1 MRLTHLSLHNFRNYV
16 RLDLDLEPGVTLLVG
31 DNAQGK
37 TNLLEAVFYL
47 ATSRSPHAGADR
59 EIVNWLA
66 TEKEPLPYSRLVGR
80 VGRGG
85 SELSIEITLVRY
97 ENNDDRYRKQ
107 IQINGVSRRAM
118 DLLGQLNV
126 VIFLPQDI
134 DLVSG
139 SPGGRRRYLDVTL
152 CQVAPAYCRSLSRY
166 NQVLS
171 QRNALLRDLREQG
184 GGGAEQLAFWDEQL
198 VEHGTRLIAGR
209 REALE
214 GLGVLARGVHR
225 ELTAGEEQLQVSYE
239 PSLDVAGCETEAQIE
254 AAFRRQLASLRRRE
268 TAAGMTLVGPHRDD
282 VRFGV
287 DGVDAGVY
295 GSRGQQRTIAL
306 ALKLAE
312 VEFMNR
318 RTGEQPVLLLDD
330 VLSELDAHRR
340 AFLMH
345 ALENGP
351 QQSILTT
358 TDLHA
363 LPAAFL
369 RRCTLWRVEMGRLK
383 QLEIEAEEPL
393 LHHGD
398 TENTENTATELP
410 F

>member
-16 RLDLDLEPGVTLLVG
+16 RLDLDLEPGVTVLVG
-31 DNAQGK
+31 NNAQGK

-66 TEKEPLPYSRLVGR
+66 TQQEPLPYTRLVGR
-80 VGRGG
+80 VARSSGDLG
-85 SELSIEITLVRY
+85 IEITLFQQ

-107 IQINGVSRRAM
+107 IRINGVARRAM

-126 VIFLPQDI
+126 VLFLPQDI

-152 CQVAPAYCRSLSRY
+152 CQVAPDYCRALSRY
-166 NQVLS
+166 NQILS
-171 QRNALLRDLREQG
+171 QRNALLRDLRERG
-184 GGGAEQLAFWDEQL
+184 GSSPEQMAFWDGQL
-198 VEHGTRLIAGR
+198 VEHGTRLVAGR
-209 REALE
+209 RDAIE
-214 GLGVLARGVHR
+214 GLGTLAHQVHR
-225 ELTAGEEQLQVSYE
+225 DLTSAEERLQVSYE
-239 PSLDVAGCETEAQIE
+239 PSLEIAGCETAPQIE
-254 AAFRRQLASLRRRE
+254 AAFREQLASLRQRE
-268 TAAGMTLVGPHRDD
+268 MAAGMTLIGPHRDD
-282 VRFGV
+282 VRFAV
-287 DGVDAGVY
+287 DDMDAGVY

-351 QQSILTT
+351 QQSLLTT
-358 TDLHA
+358 TDLRA
-363 LPAAFL
+363 LPPTFL
-369 RRCTLWRVEMGRLK
+369 QRCGLWRVEMGRLK
-383 QLEIEAEEPL
+383 EIEAGEGESSA
-393 LHHGD
+393 HHGD
-398 TENTENTATELP
+398 TEITEG